1 MEREHNP
8 RWRMAVML
16 GLMAFLAV
24 HVALRARGLFGPPNL
39 RPLILGS
46 FLLLWPTPYLLLSA
60 GERRQIGFGKP
71 NARRWW
77 LIALGAG
84 MAAALT
90 CFALAW
96 LLFGATPDNP
106 FVSVRASFLS
116 GGVPPVG
123 PFGLFLI
130 FTGPGLIF
138 SPYGEEVFCRGVIY
152 GRVKAALGE
161 RSGQIAG
168 IISSATIFASIHLL
182 HHGLTLTDG
191 AFGFRVVSGAV
202 WFGMMFL
209 TSIMFSTLRSAGRSI
224 WLAIIAHSAFNLA
237 MNAAIF
243 SALR

>member
-1 MEREHNP
+1 
-8 RWRMAVML
+8 
-16 GLMAFLAV
+16 V
-24 HVALRARGLFGPPNL
+24 HVALRARGLFGPPSL

-60 GERRQIGFGKP
+60 DERRQIGFGKP
-71 NARRWW
+71 KGARWW
-77 LIALGAG
+77 GIATVAGLVAALG
-84 MAAALT
+84 

-106 FVSVRASFLS
+106 FISIRNSFLS
-116 GGVPPVG
+116 GGAPAVG
-123 PFGLFLI
+123 PLGLFLI

-152 GRVKAALGE
+152 GRVRA
-161 RSGQIAG
+161 SGDHPGSRQGAG
-168 IISSATIFASIHLL
+168 IVASAVVFASIHLL
-182 HHGLTLTDG
+182 HHGLTLSDG
-191 AFGFRVVSGAV
+191 VAGFRVVSGAV

-209 TSIMFSTLRSAGRSI
+209 LSIMFSTLRSAGGSI

-243 SALR
+243 SVFA